1 MNDKELKL
9 RDRESLRQLMAAHD
23 GGLTQTEL
31 ATLLDMTQPGINNV
45 MTGKSK
51 LSRVGRAFV
60 RYILR
65 EDTRRGA
72 LPIADWAAAIRQ
84 IADEIEAAELPPEY
98 RLDNYL
104 MDDVG

>member
-1 MNDKELKL
+1 MSSSPDTD
-9 RDRESLRQLMAAHD
+9 DRELLRQLMAAHD
-23 GGLTQTEL
+23 GGLTQAEL
-31 ATLLDMTQPGINNV
+31 AALLGMTQPGINNV
-45 MTGKSK
+45 MTGKSQ
-51 LSRVGRAFV
+51 LSRVGRAFAL
-60 RYILR
+60 YLLR
-65 EDTRRGA
+65 EDERRSA